1 MEPIQRHTDKMTGK
15 LKKKQTKPQK
25 QMKTIRGTIV
35 IEIIIIIIIIIKQWQ
50 MKLIIITKPQYRV
63 GVFI

>member
-1 MEPIQRHTDKMTGK
+1 MTGN

-35 IEIIIIIIIIIKQWQ
+35 IEIIIIIIIIIIKQWQ

>member
-1 MEPIQRHTDKMTGK
+1 
-15 LKKKQTKPQK
+15 
-25 QMKTIRGTIV
+25 MKTIRGTIV
-35 IEIIIIIIIIIKQWQ
+35 IEIIIIIIIIIIIKQWQ